1 MKSVLAAAGR
11 TFLKAFG
18 ASLVILAPGVLAA
31 PDLNQAYALGVAA
44 LFASV
49 AAGVRAIQ
57 VFVPQ
62 LSVVG
67 LLPANL
73 VVLGAWVDAFI
84 RGFLGAFLV
93 SVVGVLNAPD
103 LATGKALVV
112 AALVGALTAAFRA
125 LEGLLTEGEAP
136 NRNAGLAER

>member
-1 MKSVLAAAGR
+1 MKALLAAAGR

-18 ASLVILAPGVLAA
+18 ASVVVLAPGVLSA

-57 VFVPQ
+57 VFVPK
-62 LSVVG
+62 LSFVG
-67 LLPANL
+67 LLPDSMK
-73 VVLGAWVDAFI
+73 VVAAWVDAFV

-103 LATGKALVV
+103 LATGRALLT
-112 AALVGALTAAFRA
+112 AALVGALVAAFRA
-125 LEGLLTEGEAP
+125 LEGLLTQGESPSP
-136 NRNAGLAER
+136 NTGL